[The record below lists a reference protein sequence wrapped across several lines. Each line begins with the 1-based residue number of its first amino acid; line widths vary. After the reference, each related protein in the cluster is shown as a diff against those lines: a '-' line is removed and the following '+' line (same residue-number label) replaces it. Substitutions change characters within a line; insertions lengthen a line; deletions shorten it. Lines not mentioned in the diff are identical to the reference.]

1 MQPPT
6 PALIRYLGDVF
17 LAFVAIMLIVGLGST
32 LGLVLSATGRQ
43 MLLPAFLGPTY
54 LFFILVG
61 AGVGYVINRRQ
72 CSRAAPWMW
81 ILPTI
86 WSLCMGARHLS
97 SGIHK
102 GDPLLGYIWNTLV
115 LGNHELGMI
124 SQWVVGDPILTSL
137 AYSFGAWLAIRRP
150 PIA

>member
-1 MQPPT
+1 MLAQEASRGAVLTKGPLVTQPQT

-17 LAFVAIMLIVGLGST
+17 LAFVAIMLIVGLGSI
-32 LGLVLSATGRQ
+32 LGLVLSATGPQ

-61 AGVGYVINRRQ
+61 AGVGYIINRRQ

-86 WSLCMGARHLS
+86 WSVYMGARDLS

-102 GDPLLGYIWNTLV
+102 GDSLLGYIWNTLV
-115 LGNHELGMI
+115 LGNHEL
-124 SQWVVGDPILTSL
+124 V
-137 AYSFGAWLAIRRP
+137 
-150 PIA
+150 